1 MANLKTYKCDICG
14 KVYHDESCDKNNRI
28 VVEHWVDDEK
38 TTDIYNDVCT
48 ECMEAMDKVMQNPD
62 ILENKNKTIAALQ
75 EEMKEVDNDKYTLE
89 SYINRIYR
97 EFLEVTYATSAF
109 LTSSRYYGVHGC
121 QKAIDEC
128 FDKIRDLKAS
138 KQRWKEAAILL
149 GTWGLMAFI
158 LLWFI

>member
-14 KVYHDESCDKNNRI
+14 KVYHDESWDKNNRI

-38 TTDIYNDVCT
+38 SIDIYNDVCT
-48 ECMEAMDKVMQNPD
+48 ECMEVINRVVDSPSILIDHCKRIDCLEGKLAHLRTLLNKIHCGMDGYPCIGAD
-62 ILENKNKTIAALQ
+62 TIAENCIQ
-75 EEMKEVDNDKYTLE
+75 
-89 SYINRIYR
+89 
-97 EFLEVTYATSAF
+97 TYS
-109 LTSSRYYGVHGC
+109 
-121 QKAIDEC
+121 E
-128 FDKIRDLKAS
+128 LKAS